1 MNATAPA
8 KPKIAPW
15 VVRWIL
21 GGAMLMALGWVVF
34 FSHEAKGHRKSPAPL
49 PHNVRQQLGGDA
61 VAVSADSLLANAK
74 DTGTQKNYKPPANGT
89 QLLVRAYTIP
99 KGGAGVVSQRTFSGT
114 LQARYQ
120 SLLGFRVA
128 GKIIERHVEVGDR
141 VAKGQVLFRLDP
153 TYFDLKIQVAES
165 DLEAAKSQLIQN
177 EADERR
183 LEELRQTRST
193 SQSDYEL
200 ALAARDTARARLR
213 AAENR
218 WMMARNQRDY
228 AVLIAD
234 QDGLVTKIMA
244 EVGQVVSPG
253 QPLVHWVQGS
263 DLEAVVSIPES
274 LQRMLDQRHATIRFW
289 SRPDLSVRGVL
300 REISP
305 VADPLSRT
313 YDARFT
319 LMDPP
324 NDLALGLTATVVIDQ
339 ADTDGILVPMG
350 AIAQSD
356 TAPIVWRIGN
366 DGSVEAIAVEILKY
380 GSQRALI
387 KGPLAPGDQIVS
399 AGVQRIDT
407 QCRVRVWQDTL

>member
-1 MNATAPA
+1 MLAALA
-8 KPKIAPW
+8 W
-15 VVRWIL
+15 VI
-21 GGAMLMALGWVVF
+21 F
-34 FSHEAKGHRKSPAPL
+34 FSHEAKGHRKSPALRSDVSP
-49 PHNVRQQLGGDA
+49 PVDSDSVA
-61 VAVSADSLLANAK
+61 VASDSLWGN
-74 DTGTQKNYKPPANGT
+74 QKTIGSGKSPNPLANGT

-99 KGGAGVVSQRTFSGT
+99 DGSGGATSQRTFSGT

-128 GKIIERHVEVGDR
+128 GKIIESHVEVGDR

-153 TYFDLKIQVAES
+153 TDFDLQIQVAES
-165 DLEAAKSQLIQN
+165 ELEAAKSQLIQN
-177 EADERR
+177 EAEERR
-183 LEELRQTRST
+183 LAELRLTRST

-218 WMMARNQRDY
+218 GMMARNQRDY
-228 AVLIAD
+228 AELVAD

-289 SRPDLSVRGVL
+289 SRPDLTVRGVL

-313 YDARFT
+313 YDARYT
-319 LMDPP
+319 LIDPP
-324 NDLALGLTATVVIDQ
+324 HDLALGLTATVVIDQ
-339 ADTDGILVPMG
+339 SDTDGILVPMG

-356 TAPIVWRIGN
+356 TAPIVWRIGI
-366 DGSVEAIAVEILKY
+366 DGSVEAVAVEILKY
-380 GSQRALI
+380 GAQRALI
-387 KGPLAPGDQIVS
+387 KGPLAPGDRIVS

-407 QCRVRVWQDTL
+407 QCRVRVWQDSL

>member
-1 MNATAPA
+1 M
-8 KPKIAPW
+8 
-15 VVRWIL
+15 VRWTI
-21 GGAMLMALGWVVF
+21 GGAMLTALAWMVF
-34 FSHEAKGHRKSPAPL
+34 FSHEAKGHRKAPTL
-49 PHNVRQQLGGDA
+49 RQDSSLTVDGDA
-61 VAVSADSLLANAK
+61 ATTALDSLSTNGK
-74 DTGTQKNYKPPANGT
+74 TIGSMKIPQHPVNGT
-89 QLLVRAYTIP
+89 ELLVRAYTIP
-99 KGGAGVVSQRTFSGT
+99 DGRGGVSSQRTFSGT

-120 SLLGFRVA
+120 SLLGFRVP
-128 GKIIERHVEVGDR
+128 GKIIERHIEVGDR

-153 TYFDLKIQVAES
+153 TDFDLQIQVAES

-177 EADERR
+177 EAEERR
-183 LEELRQTRST
+183 LAELRQTRST

-228 AVLIAD
+228 AELMAD
-234 QDGLVTKIMA
+234 QDGLVTKIMV

-274 LQRMLDQRHATIRFW
+274 LQRTLDQRNASIRFW
-289 SRPDLSVRGVL
+289 SRPDLIVRGVL

-313 YDARFT
+313 YDARYT
-319 LMDPP
+319 LIDPP
-324 NDLALGLTATVVIDQ
+324 SDLALGLTATVVIDQ
-339 ADTDGILVPMG
+339 SDSDGIMVPM
-350 AIAQSD
+350 ASIAQSE
-356 TAPIVWRIGN
+356 TAPIVWRIAK
-366 DGSVEAIAVEILKY
+366 DGSVEAVAVEILKY
-380 GSQRALI
+380 GPQHALV
-387 KGPLAPGDQIVS
+387 KGPLVPGDRIVS

>member
-1 MNATAPA
+1 
-8 KPKIAPW
+8 
-15 VVRWIL
+15 
-21 GGAMLMALGWVVF
+21 
-34 FSHEAKGHRKSPAPL
+34 
-49 PHNVRQQLGGDA
+49 
-61 VAVSADSLLANAK
+61 
-74 DTGTQKNYKPPANGT
+74 
-89 QLLVRAYTIP
+89 
-99 KGGAGVVSQRTFSGT
+99 
-114 LQARYQ
+114 
-120 SLLGFRVA
+120 LGFRVA

-153 TYFDLKIQVAES
+153 TDFDLQIQVAES

-177 EADERR
+177 EAEERR
-183 LEELRQTRST
+183 LAELRLTRST

-218 WMMARNQRDY
+218 WMMAKNQRDY
-228 AVLIAD
+228 AELAAD
-234 QDGLVTKIMA
+234 QDGLVTKIMV

-274 LQRMLDQRHATIRFW
+274 LQRMLDQRNATIRFW
-289 SRPDLSVRGVL
+289 SRPDLTVRGLL

-319 LMDPP
+319 LIDPP
-324 NDLALGLTATVVIDQ
+324 RDLALGLTATVVIDQ
-339 ADTDGILVPMG
+339 AETDAILIPMG
-350 AIAQSD
+350 SIAQSD
-356 TAPIVWRIGN
+356 TDPIVWRIAK
-366 DGSVEAIAVEILKY
+366 DGSVEPVVVEILKY
-380 GSQRALI
+380 GPQRAWI
-387 KGPLAPGDQIVS
+387 RGPLTPGDQIVS

-407 QCRVRVWQDTL
+407 QCRVRVWQDSL

>member
-1 MNATAPA
+1 MNAAAPVR
-8 KPKIAPW
+8 PRIAPW
-15 VVRWIL
+15 MVRWII
-21 GGAMLMALGWVVF
+21 GGAMLTALAWVAF
-34 FSHEAKGHRKSPAPL
+34 FSHEAKGHRKSPAIRHDGSL
-49 PHNVRQQLGGDA
+49 PVDGDPA
-61 VAVSADSLLANAK
+61 AAAIESRRENAK
-74 DTGTQKNYKPPANGT
+74 DTRSTNSPHLPGNGT

-99 KGGAGVVSQRTFSGT
+99 DGSGGATSQRTFSGT

-153 TYFDLKIQVAES
+153 TDFDLQIQVAES

-177 EADERR
+177 EAEERR
-183 LEELRQTRST
+183 LAELRLTRST

-218 WMMARNQRDY
+218 WMMAKNQRDY
-228 AVLIAD
+228 AELAAD
-234 QDGLVTKIMA
+234 QDGLVTKIMV

-274 LQRMLDQRHATIRFW
+274 LQRMLDQRNATIRFW
-289 SRPDLSVRGVL
+289 SRPDLTVRGLL

-319 LMDPP
+319 LIDPP
-324 NDLALGLTATVVIDQ
+324 RDLALGLTATVVIDQ
-339 ADTDGILVPMG
+339 AETDAILIPMG
-350 AIAQSD
+350 SIAQSD
-356 TAPIVWRIGN
+356 TDPIVWRIAK
-366 DGSVEAIAVEILKY
+366 DGSVEPVVVEILKY
-380 GSQRALI
+380 GPQRAWI
-387 KGPLAPGDQIVS
+387 RGPLTPGDQIVS

-407 QCRVRVWQDTL
+407 QCRVRVWQDSL